1 MDLRIRIRSEGRSLS
16 TLQSTSRRTLSSGNS
31 LIYTLSENGTTLL
44 PVLSQTERILVNSKT
59 KESIFNKLISLFRK
73 QSRREDDF
81 DYLQKNSHLLM
92 EEAGVLKEVEGL
104 DRSQFTTVLPLLAL
118 KIPAQET
125 TKCMSVFK
133 NLTFNRPRMKRVFNL
148 EHESQVRLVLLTEG
162 LDMQD
167 FNKDLSS
174 ASNLDTSS
182 SSTSKK
188 NPRKRT
194 VTQAIDDTQSSKSV
208 SKPSNEMLEYLS
220 SIGGSVVDM
229 PLQLT
234 YADMNVEE
242 VLSRVLP
249 SDIEVPGSYEQVGH
263 VAHLNLREEQ
273 LPYKQLI
280 GQVILDKHYPQ
291 LRTVVNKVGQIENEF
306 RTFPMEILSGV
317 DDLDVVVK
325 ESNAVFKFNFKDV
338 YWNSRLQMEHLRVIT
353 LVQERAKIMMKNMPG
368 HGSSDTVS
376 TEGSLHVAD
385 MMAGVGPFAIPIAI
399 SATPSQRA
407 EKKKMNKKS
416 NSAGEGNK
424 DSNGSHNKP
433 TSLKI
438 RVDANDLNPRSY
450 DALLE
455 NTRTNKIPDTIL
467 FNYNQCGRKFIKNI
481 AAQSLLPHE
490 IIMNLPQNATDFLDA
505 MIGLGSIYTHSLNS
519 GAPCK
524 DMNTILM
531 PRVHVYGFSTAEDP
545 VLDLAQRAA
554 ESMQCPLSALG
565 YRADGPN
572 GEQSGTTV
580 KRAELI
586 NTIGTQNYFYGHT
599 VRDVAPKKLMV
610 CLTFTV
616 PRQVLFTENN
626 EKEKKEE

>member
-1 MDLRIRIRSEGRSLS
+1 MSRGICHLLILGTILALHHPTFCISLKSVSRLSRLASISSFHRSGHFQPTSVSSRARLYSSTTRVLCSRSRWNSWTCSHLLDLRIRIRSEGRSLS
-16 TLQSTSRRTLSSGNS
+16 TLQSTSRRTLSSDNS

-59 KESIFNKLISLFRK
+59 KESIFNKLNSLFRK

-162 LDMQD
+162 LDVQD
-167 FNKDLSS
+167 FKKDLSS
-174 ASNLDTSS
+174 VSNLDTSS

-194 VTQAIDDTQSSKSV
+194 VTQAIDDTQSRKSV

-325 ESNAVFKFNFKDV
+325 ESNAVFKFNFKAGRND
-338 YWNSRLQMEHLRVIT
+338 YPLMDFFFGQL
-353 LVQERAKIMMKNMPG
+353 
-368 HGSSDTVS
+368 
-376 TEGSLHVAD
+376 AD
-385 MMAGVGPFAIPIAI
+385 
-399 SATPSQRA
+399 
-407 EKKKMNKKS
+407 
-416 NSAGEGNK
+416 
-424 DSNGSHNKP
+424 
-433 TSLKI
+433 
-438 RVDANDLNPRSY
+438 
-450 DALLE
+450 
-455 NTRTNKIPDTIL
+455 
-467 FNYNQCGRKFIKNI
+467 
-481 AAQSLLPHE
+481 
-490 IIMNLPQNATDFLDA
+490 
-505 MIGLGSIYTHSLNS
+505 
-519 GAPCK
+519 
-524 DMNTILM
+524 
-531 PRVHVYGFSTAEDP
+531 
-545 VLDLAQRAA
+545 
-554 ESMQCPLSALG
+554 
-565 YRADGPN
+565 
-572 GEQSGTTV
+572 
-580 KRAELI
+580 
-586 NTIGTQNYFYGHT
+586 
-599 VRDVAPKKLMV
+599 
-610 CLTFTV
+610 
-616 PRQVLFTENN
+616 
-626 EKEKKEE
+626 